1 MVLKQPDYH
10 FDLAWLVECQRR
22 RDSELAWKR
31 EVGKRLK
38 ERVAVEPFRE
48 LIAKT
53 ERQGGG
59 EVGGEHIQVAL
70 AQRVDHRC
78 FAPV

>member
-38 ERVAVEPFRE
+38 ERVAVEPF
-48 LIAKT
+48 
-53 ERQGGG
+53 
-59 EVGGEHIQVAL
+59 
-70 AQRVDHRC
+70 
-78 FAPV
+78 